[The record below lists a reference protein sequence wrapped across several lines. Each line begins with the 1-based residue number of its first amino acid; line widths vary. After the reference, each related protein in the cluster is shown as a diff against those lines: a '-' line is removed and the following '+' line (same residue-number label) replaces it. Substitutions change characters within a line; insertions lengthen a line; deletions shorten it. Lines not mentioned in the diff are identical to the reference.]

1 MVLIKQSAH
10 WESADGTV
18 SMLEQSASWKKQN
31 AGKDTTLE
39 QSPSWN
45 NQQAGPAK
53 TERWK
58 SLQAGTVGKLEESVS
73 KASAQAADTPR
84 L

>member
-18 SMLEQSASWKKQN
+18 SMLEQSASYKRPKAGTVSKLEEQN

-53 TERWK
+53 TKRWK
-58 SLQAGTVGKLEESVS
+58 SQQAGTTS
-73 KASAQAADTPR
+73 KD
-84 L
+84 